1 MDDPRQYATN
11 LVDHYLGVR
20 LDAAGSPAGLREAVI
35 DLVTDAFVENIEPLM
50 SAQLDMLTNRRSQ
63 MPDAY
68 LADQAAAEDALQQAA
83 AGLRAVLAQKGHLG
97 NAQAFE
103 RGAAAR
109 LCDDPQTALRAELA
123 RIPRPPTR
131 PEALRWTLDPAPWF
145 SDSQQD
151 QQPWPPP
158 GLASVAGL
166 RSMPQNA
173 SAFPRVTDGPHTGW
187 VQIGLVERQRTPAR
201 RHPDQPARQMCLVVG
216 LEASDDGP
224 PPGTLPIS
232 QLPWRLW
239 TIPWR
244 RLALGLASTEAAAE
258 HLRARDQPLV
268 GLTDAGSTPMVGTP
282 RPRRGPGVPPYIL
295 APVAPVIA
303 ALDLAPTDGICGF
316 SLSDET
322 GEALIFRQWRG
333 HLVHDGNYEPL
344 LPAITGADIII
355 RPDLFTRLCDI
366 IGPSRCRA
374 GINIDHASAPRD
386 DGLPS
391 DDD

>member
-1 MDDPRQYATN
+1 MDDPRQYVTH

-35 DLVTDAFVENIEPLM
+35 DLVTDAFVENIEHLM
-50 SAQLDMLTNRRSQ
+50 TAQLDLLAERRSQ

-83 AGLRAVLAQKGHLG
+83 AGLRAALAQTGRLG

-109 LCDDPQTALRAELA
+109 LRDDPQTALRAELA
-123 RIPRPPTR
+123 RVPRPLTR
-131 PEALRWTLDPAPWF
+131 PEALRWTLEPVPWF
-145 SDSQQD
+145 SNSPQEQR
-151 QQPWPPP
+151 PWPPP
-158 GLASVAGL
+158 GLALLASL
-166 RSMPQNA
+166 RSLPQNA
-173 SAFPRVTDGPHTGW
+173 SAFARVADGPHTGW
-187 VQIGLVERQRTPAR
+187 VQIGLAERQRTPAQR
-201 RHPDQPARQMCLVVG
+201 YPDQPACQMSLIVA

-224 PPGTLPIS
+224 PPDTLPIS
-232 QLPWRLW
+232 QLPWQLW

-244 RLALGLASTEAAAE
+244 RLALGLTGAEAAAE

-268 GLTDAGSTPMVGTP
+268 GLTDAGSTPIIGTP
-282 RPRRGPGVPPYIL
+282 RPRRGPGVPPYVL
-295 APVAPVIA
+295 APVAQVIA
-303 ALDLAPTDGICGF
+303 ALDLAPTNGICGF
-316 SLSDET
+316 SLSDAT
-322 GEALIFRQWRG
+322 GEALVCRQWRG

-344 LPAITGADIII
+344 LPAVIGADIII

-366 IGPSRCRA
+366 LGPSRCRA

-386 DGLPS
+386 DELPS
-391 DDD
+391 DED